1 MNEQVKK
8 LNECWTDIYFHLHYT
23 HNEKISHQAIRI
35 LQLIDKQEGMGI
47 KEIASYIQV
56 SQNTA
61 SEHVKRMIEKNY
73 MLKKRDPEDER
84 KVILQ
89 LTSVGEDVLHRNTC
103 LDEEKLESL
112 FNQSN
117 EDEKA
122 IIVAGLTLLSERA
135 KQCM

>member
-1 MNEQVKK
+1 MNEQAKK
-8 LNECWTDIYFHLHYT
+8 LNKCWTDIYFHLHYP
-23 HNEKISHQAIRI
+23 HKEKISHQAIRI
-35 LQLIDKQEGMGI
+35 LQFIDKQEGVGI

-89 LTSVGEDVLHRNTC
+89 LTSVGEDVLHKNTS

-112 FNQSN
+112 FNQFT

-122 IIVAGLTLLSERA
+122 IVLTGLTLLSERA